1 MTDEKSYGGPMGWV
15 RRLYDWVLGWADT
28 PYGAPALFILAF
40 AESSFFPIPP
50 DVLLIAL
57 AVAVPTRAFRFALI
71 CTAGSVAGG
80 VAGYAIGVYGWEAV
94 GKPIVD
100 AYHGQ
105 PVMDK
110 IQAWYSE
117 YGFWGTLAAAITPI
131 PYKVFTISSGV
142 FKFPFVSFVVASVI
156 GRAFRF
162 FLVAAL
168 IKKFGPS
175 IKEWIETRFNLAV
188 SLFTILLIAGF
199 AAIKLLR

>member
-1 MTDEKSYGGPMGWV
+1 MTTDKKHSGPFGWV
-15 RRLYDWVLGWADT
+15 RRLYDWVLAWADT

-57 AVAVPTRAFRFALI
+57 AVAAPTRAFSFALI
-71 CTAGSVAGG
+71 CTAGSVTGG
-80 VAGYAIGVYGWEAV
+80 MAGYAIGVYGWDAI
-94 GKPIVD
+94 GQPIVN

-110 IQAWYSE
+110 IQAWYAE

-142 FKFPFVSFVVASVI
+142 FKFPFVPFVLASVV

-175 IKEWIETRFNLAV
+175 IKEWIEKRFNVAV
-188 SLFTILLIAGF
+188 SLFTVLLIGGF

>member
-1 MTDEKSYGGPMGWV
+1 MSDAPQTGGAFGWI

-28 PYGAPALFILAF
+28 PYGAPALFVLAF

-57 AVAVPTRAFRFALI
+57 AVAAPTKAFRFALI
-71 CTAGSVAGG
+71 CTAGSVLGG
-80 VAGYAIGVYGWEAV
+80 MAGYMIGVYGWEAI
-94 GKPIVD
+94 GQPIVA
-100 AYHGQ
+100 AYHGE
-105 PVMDK
+105 PVMAK
-110 IQAWYSE
+110 IQTWYDQ

-142 FKFPFVSFVVASVI
+142 FKFPFLPFIVASVI

-168 IKKFGPS
+168 IRRFGPS
-175 IKEWIETRFNLAV
+175 IKVWIETRFNLAV
-188 SLFTILLIAGF
+188 SLFTALLIAGF